1 MYESLRKN
9 WDKTKYLLIS
19 GSIVAFLL
27 LLTGVY
33 KNDQKIS
40 EKTAG
45 GIETFEIADLKTF
58 KDYIFSQIKS
68 PFINVNYE
76 IKKGDTIQKIL
87 KKYSVK
93 NNEIQ
98 TVISQFKKYGNPNQ
112 LMVGNKI
119 DFIIEKN
126 PSKNKNSIL
135 KFFVP
140 ITKSTAIEIG
150 KNSENQIVSKK
161 IIDFISERI

>member
-58 KDYIFSQIKS
+58 KDYYYGKRSAR
-68 PFINVNYE
+68 
-76 IKKGDTIQKIL
+76 KGVEGECEKFETTLCGDRPW
-87 KKYSVK
+87 SVGWA
-93 NNEIQ
+93 
-98 TVISQFKKYGNPNQ
+98 TG
-112 LMVGNKI
+112 
-119 DFIIEKN
+119 
-126 PSKNKNSIL
+126 
-135 KFFVP
+135 
-140 ITKSTAIEIG
+140 
-150 KNSENQIVSKK
+150 
-161 IIDFISERI
+161 

>member
-112 LMVGNKI
+112 LLVGNKI
-119 DFIIEKN
+119 DIIVKEDTSTQK
-126 PSKNKNSIL
+126 KSII
-135 KFFVP
+135 KFSVP
-140 ITKSTAIEIG
+140 ITKSTTISIQ
-150 KNSENQIVSKK
+150 KMKK
-161 IIDFISERI
+161 IKLYQKKL